1 MHTTNQQYDNI
12 LPLNCENRLLK
23 ILLNMV
29 EISSMRIYIIE
40 SNALCFHR
48 LDKSDKKYLFEKL
61 NTGMIYI

>member
-1 MHTTNQQYDNI
+1 MHTTNQQYI

-40 SNALCFHR
+40 SKTLCFHR